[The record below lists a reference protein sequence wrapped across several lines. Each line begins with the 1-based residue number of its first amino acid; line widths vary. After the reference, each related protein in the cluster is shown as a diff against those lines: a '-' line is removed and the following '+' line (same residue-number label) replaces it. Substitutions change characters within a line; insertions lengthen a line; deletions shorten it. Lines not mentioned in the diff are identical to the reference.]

1 MLISATCGLAKRVLS
16 HREFIQVW
24 LNNKTKATQS
34 AYIFTVKQFIEF
46 IDKPLADVTLE
57 DLQLWQQGLKLR
69 YKIVTVE
76 KKTITIKSLFSFAY
90 EVEYISTNPGKFLKI
105 PKIKN
110 TLAERI
116 LDTDS
121 VGLLLKAP
129 SYQSYHGDWLQE
141 RGAAALAS
149 RDRLILSLMYSC
161 GLRVSEVINLTWAD
175 LKPHRRGGK
184 ITVFGKGGKTR
195 ILVVPPKLWQALCG
209 WQKQSGEDYV
219 FVSRRKKKLDR
230 SAVHRLIKKACKQA
244 GIDEKTSAHWLRHSH
259 ASHALEQGCNVRLLQ
274 QSLGHSSVSTTEK
287 YLHVSPERAAP
298 QLR

>member
-1 MLISATCGLAKRVLS
+1 MKVITATCD
-16 HREFIQVW
+16 REFIHTW

-34 AYIFTVKQFIEF
+34 AYIFTVQQFLQF
-46 IDKPLADVTLE
+46 IDKPLADVSLE
-57 DLQLWQQGLKLR
+57 DLQLWQQGLTLR
-69 YKIVTVE
+69 YKPVTVE

-121 VGLLLKAP
+121 VRLLLSAP
-129 SYQSYHGDWLQE
+129 NYQSYHGDWLQE
-141 RGAAALAS
+141 

-175 LKPHRRGGK
+175 LKPHRKGGK
-184 ITVFGKGGKTR
+184 VTVFGKGGKTR

-209 WQKQSGEDYV
+209 WKKQSCEDYV
-219 FVSRRKKKLDR
+219 FVSRRQKKLDR

-259 ASHALEQGCNVRLLQ
+259 ASHALDRGCNVRLLQ
-274 QSLGHSSVSTTEK
+274 QSLGHSSVTTTEK
-287 YLHVSPERAAP
+287 YLHVSPDRSSSEFIDF
-298 QLR
+298 

>member
-1 MLISATCGLAKRVLS
+1 MLISATCD
-16 HREFIQVW
+16 REFIQVW

-34 AYIFTVKQFIEF
+34 AYIFTVKQFLEF
-46 IDKPLADVTLE
+46 IDKPLTDATLE

-116 LDTDS
+116 LDTES
-121 VGLLLKAP
+121 VGLLLSAP
-129 SYQSYHGDWLQE
+129 NYQSYHSDWLQE
-141 RGAAALAS
+141 
-149 RDRLILSLMYSC
+149 RDRLILSLLYTC
-161 GLRVSEVINLTWAD
+161 GLRVSELTNLTWAD

-195 ILVVPPKLWQALCG
+195 ILVVPPNLWQALCS
-209 WQKQSGEDYV
+209 WKEQSSGEYI
-219 FVSRRKKKLDR
+219 FVSRRQRKLDR

-244 GIDEKTSAHWLRHSH
+244 GIDEKASAHWLRHSH
-259 ASHALEQGCNVRLLQ
+259 ASHALDRGCNVRLLQ
-274 QSLGHSSVSTTEK
+274 QSLGHSSVTTTEK
-287 YLHVSPERAAP
+287 YLHVSPDRSSSEFIDF
-298 QLR
+298 